1 MRSWSLAH
9 PHPRIP
15 AGEGAGIALACRK
28 RAVRMD
34 RGRAGCP
41 QGQSP
46 TGRDRARAVP
56 AVCHRGPAQ
65 AGEGE
70 ETGQAEN
77 PGHQTRWVQFQVSF
91 QSDPSLGALAA
102 GSCVLSCSNSCF
114 FLVLCFSLGIYT
126 SYKTFLHKD
135 KTLIK
140 RLLKVSTSHPV
151 LGGKTVPRARS
162 EQAQLC
168 KGTEF
173 AVWDGLV
180 HTGTRSSCQ
189 V

>member
-1 MRSWSLAH
+1 MKKLAKLKTLDTKPGGFSSRCPFSLTL
-9 PHPRIP
+9 PL
-15 AGEGAGIALACRK
+15 GLWQQGA
-28 RAVRMD
+28 V
-34 RGRAGCP
+34 
-41 QGQSP
+41 
-46 TGRDRARAVP
+46 
-56 AVCHRGPAQ
+56 
-65 AGEGE
+65 
-70 ETGQAEN
+70 
-77 PGHQTRWVQFQVSF
+77 
-91 QSDPSLGALAA
+91 
-102 GSCVLSCSNSCF
+102 SCSNSCF

-168 KGTEF
+168 KGAEF

-180 HTGTRSSCQ
+180 HTGTRLSCQ